1 MRKISPKLHTTI
13 LAILFI
19 LSLSLFIF
27 SIFPKKSIEK
37 SSSITYINKEVP
49 ISPIQ
54 EASHQNNPI
63 VTNTA
68 IGKIQTQTITL
79 VAGAVNKKLEFTSGQ
94 TLYEILLAESSK
106 NLLEFKGKEHT
117 GIGFFVTDIGTL
129 HQDNG
134 RYLMYYINGVEASY
148 GVSKYVPK
156 SGDLIEWKLK

>member
-27 SIFPKKSIEK
+27 SIFPKKRIEK
-37 SSSITYINKEVP
+37 ASSITYINKEIP

-54 EASHQNNPI
+54 EKSIKNNPI
-63 VTNTA
+63 VTNTGV
-68 IGKIQTQTITL
+68 GKIQTQTITL
-79 VAGAVNKKLEFTSGQ
+79 VAGEINRKLEFTSGQ
-94 TLYEILLAESSK
+94 TLYEILLTESSK

-134 RYLMYYINGVEASY
+134 RYLMYYINGIEASY
-148 GVSKYVPK
+148 GVSKYVPE
-156 SGDLIEWKLK
+156 SGDIIEWKLK